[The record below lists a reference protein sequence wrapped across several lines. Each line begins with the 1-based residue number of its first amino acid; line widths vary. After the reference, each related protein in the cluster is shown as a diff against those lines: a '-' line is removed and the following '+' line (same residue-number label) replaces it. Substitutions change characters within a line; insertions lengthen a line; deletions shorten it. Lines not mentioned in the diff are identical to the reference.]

1 MTVELSTV
9 GTNLAGFGK
18 GEELQKVMARFVQ
31 YCRHERAMLVHV

>member
-9 GTNLAGFGK
+9 GTNLAGFGEGGK
-18 GEELQKVMARFVQ
+18 LKKVMASFVQ